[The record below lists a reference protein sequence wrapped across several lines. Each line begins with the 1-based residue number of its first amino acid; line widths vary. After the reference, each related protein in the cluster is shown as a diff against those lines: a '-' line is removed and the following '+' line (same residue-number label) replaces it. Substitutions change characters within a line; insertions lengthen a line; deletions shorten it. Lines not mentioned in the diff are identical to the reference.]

1 MQSCYTDAQTG
12 DTWCAVDIAGGVSPI
27 TVERTKGGASKF
39 ANVSKDLLYVDVCLA
54 VDATTG
60 ACTQSQVQPLFS
72 DSLDQYYWQYD
83 NQGLRVAQLRF
94 YELPTQAWP

>member
-27 TVERTKGGASKF
+27 TVERTKGGAQKF
-39 ANVSKDLLYVDVCLA
+39 TNVSKDLLYVDVCLA

-72 DSLDQYYWQYD
+72 DALDSYYWQYD

-94 YELPTQAWP
+94 YELPTTAWP